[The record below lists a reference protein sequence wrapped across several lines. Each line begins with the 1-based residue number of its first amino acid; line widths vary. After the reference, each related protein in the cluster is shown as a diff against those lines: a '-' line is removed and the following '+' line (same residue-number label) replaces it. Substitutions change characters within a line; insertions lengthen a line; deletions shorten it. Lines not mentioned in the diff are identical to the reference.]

1 MKQNKLLFC
10 SALLFA
16 PLCGLTASDSEK
28 ALDKKSKAAFE
39 LRQDA
44 MADLSTSLDLSCI
57 LPSIKST
64 ASTDFNA
71 VNPLLEVS
79 IFKQMPN
86 KQMPNRLMAH
96 AEEETEASISENEA
110 ADSFEKSATKNP
122 KGERSAPVS

>member
-86 KQMPNRLMAH
+86 RLMAH

>member
-28 ALDKKSKAAFE
+28 LLDKKSKAAFE

-86 KQMPNRLMAH
+86 RLMAH